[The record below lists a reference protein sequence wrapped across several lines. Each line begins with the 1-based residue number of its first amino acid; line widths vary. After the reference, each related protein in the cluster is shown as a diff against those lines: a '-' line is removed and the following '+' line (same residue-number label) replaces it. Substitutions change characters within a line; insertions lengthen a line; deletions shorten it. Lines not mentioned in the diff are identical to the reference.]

1 VHPWRVPLVP
11 KAAVAGLVSLA
22 LTGAA
27 ALHGSPAG
35 AGRIYAI
42 GDSWAAGAY
51 ADPAHALIQDA
62 ADDLGMSAVVDGESG
77 SGYLHAPGS
86 TSPYPDRATR
96 IPLGTEADLVILQGG
111 SNDDPDDLSGLPG
124 AVTRTVAGVRRALPH
139 ARIVLLGPGP
149 DPWPVTA
156 LQTRV
161 DRILAATA
169 ARLHLRYISPLQEGW
184 FTASD
189 IDEIIDPVTHHPTVN
204 GDAVLGARLA
214 QDLRRPWRHARPHLP
229 RARTVAMPGQRGR
242 GRS

>member
-1 VHPWRVPLVP
+1 MPLIP

-27 ALHGSPAG
+27 TLHGSPAG

-42 GDSWAAGAY
+42 GDSWAAGAF

-77 SGYLHAPGS
+77 SGYLHAPGG
-86 TSPYPDRATR
+86 TSPYPDRAAR

-111 SNDDPDDLSGLPG
+111 SNDDPDDLSALPG
-124 AVTRTVAGVRRALPH
+124 AVTRTVVGVRETLPH
-139 ARIVLLGPGP
+139 ARIVMLGPGP

-156 LQTRV
+156 VQTRV
-161 DRILAATA
+161 DRILAAAA
-169 ARLHLRYISPLQEGW
+169 ARLHVRYISPLQEGW
-184 FTASD
+184 FTAAD
-189 IDEIIDPVTHHPTVN
+189 VDDIIDPVTHHPTVN

-214 QDLRRPWRHARPHLP
+214 DDLRHRWPAGRSHVL
-229 RARTVAMPGQRGR
+229 RARTVVTPGRRGR